1 MNIGGQEP
9 LAASVPPHAHPEP
22 AGGVAGR
29 ENRWL
34 QVPIAAPI
42 VDFCM
47 VVLAVKAAMVLIKLL
62 PQAAGSSFRINAVL
76 AGLLVV
82 GAQAAV
88 GSYDQPGPG
97 PCAKLRLRAISAALF
112 AGFGLQATVPTNGW
126 AASLVFAGLSGGLV
140 MLCGYYG
147 REVLQSVLG
156 HLGQNGRAT
165 AIIGTGEEA
174 RTIAAGLLAHPE
186 IGLRPVGFIALPDQP
201 AVGMEL
207 PLPLLCRLEHAALIE
222 PRIDVAV
229 ATRPW
234 RDRAEVETALG
245 PLPFTHIAL
254 IKDMKTLH
262 ILRLR
267 PEMSITDAKASHRR
281 ANGPNTVAARALK
294 RGIDVVLS
302 LPAVLLTLPVILILV
317 ALVRFADPG
326 RAIFMQQRIGYGG
339 RSFNV
344 YKIRTMYQDAEE
356 RLEKALAADP
366 ELAAEWRSNFKLTND
381 PRILPGV
388 GHVLRRLS
396 LDELPQLWNVLKG
409 EMSLVGPRP
418 FPPYHLKS
426 FDTEFQ
432 AIRSTV
438 MPGLTGQW
446 QITSR
451 SDGDLA
457 VQREQDMLYIEHWSF
472 WLDLQILLQT
482 LPAVIRAK
490 GAR

>member
-1 MNIGGQEP
+1 MNIGGQQP
-9 LAASVPPHAHPEP
+9 FAATVPPHAPPEP
-22 AGGVAGR
+22 TGGVEGR
-29 ENRWL
+29 GSRWL

-47 VVLAVKAAMVLIKLL
+47 VVLAVKASMVLIHLL
-62 PQAAGSSFRINAVL
+62 PQSAGWSFRINAVL
-76 AGLLVV
+76 AGLLVL
-82 GAQAAV
+82 GAHTAV

-97 PCAKLRLRAISAALF
+97 PCAQLRLRAVSAALF
-112 AGFGLQATVPTNGW
+112 AGFGLQATVPANGW
-126 AASLVFAGLSGGLV
+126 GASLIFAALSGGMI

-147 REVLQSVLG
+147 RELLQTLLG
-156 HLGQNGRAT
+156 HLGQSGRAT
-165 AIIGTGEEA
+165 AIIGTGEES
-174 RTIAAGLLAHPE
+174 RTIAAGLLAHPD

-229 ATRPW
+229 ATLPW

-262 ILRLR
+262 TLRLR
-267 PEMSITDAKASHRR
+267 PEMSNNDAKASHRR
-281 ANGPNTVAARALK
+281 VNGPNTWAARALK
-294 RGIDVVLS
+294 RCIDIVLTV
-302 LPAVLLTLPVILILV
+302 PAVLSTLPVILILV
-317 ALVRFADPG
+317 ALVRIADPG
-326 RAIFMQQRIGYGG
+326 RAIFLQQRIGYGG
-339 RSFNV
+339 RSFNI
-344 YKIRTMYQDAEE
+344 YKIRTMYQDAEQ

-366 ELAAEWRSNFKLTND
+366 ALAAEWRSHFKLVKD

-451 SDGDLA
+451 SDGDLT
-457 VQREQDMLYIEHWSF
+457 VQREQDLLYIENWSF